1 MTPRLIHAGAT
12 APASDRDTVRACAPS
27 RRQPENPMKPR
38 TLLALAL
45 ACAGSC
51 AAVAGEGPL
60 LRAPVAN
67 LVAIGGQVLLAQG
80 AEVAPAAAGAP
91 LYPGD
96 RLMTLDGAEALIA
109 FNSGCR
115 QRLDGDSLLT
125 IGEQADCAPPRLVA
139 MQQAIG
145 EPPQDD
151 DDRAAAVV
159 DAGNVTGTQ
168 LTKLTP
174 GQRWAVAAALLIPA
188 LYYWDHNRNDDDD
201 RPPVSR

>member
-1 MTPRLIHAGAT
+1 
-12 APASDRDTVRACAPS
+12 
-27 RRQPENPMKPR
+27 MKLHI
-38 TLLALAL
+38 LLALAL
-45 ACAGSC
+45 ACAGPC
-51 AAVAGEGPL
+51 AFAAGEGPI

-67 LVAIGGQVLLAQG
+67 LAAIGGQVLLAQG

-109 FNSGCR
+109 FNSGCS

-139 MQQAIG
+139 FQQAIG
-145 EPPQDD
+145 ETAQDDD

-159 DAGNVTGTQ
+159 DARNATGTQ

-188 LYYWDHNRNDDDD
+188 LYYWDRNRNDDDD

>member
-1 MTPRLIHAGAT
+1 MTRQSFPAGVA
-12 APASDRDTVRACAPS
+12 APASDHAPARACAPLRC
-27 RRQPENPMKPR
+27 RREKPMQPR
-38 TLLALAL
+38 ILFVLAL
-45 ACAGSC
+45 ACAGSG
-51 AAVAGEGPL
+51 AVAAGEAPAV
-60 LRAPVAN
+60 RVPVAS

-80 AEVAPAAAGAP
+80 ADVAPAAAGTA

-109 FNSGCR
+109 FRSGCQ

-125 IGEQADCAPPRLVA
+125 IAEQADCAPPRLVA
-139 MQQAIG
+139 FQQAIG
-145 EPPQDD
+145 ETRQDD
-151 DDRAAAVV
+151 DDRAAAVM
-159 DAGNVTGTQ
+159 DAGNATGTR
-168 LTKLTP
+168 LTTLTP